1 MTIHEA
7 IVTRIK
13 QLMKKNNV
21 NQSTLSKITGIP
33 KSTINDLLNYRT
45 KTTSSLYIVKISKAF
60 GIKISEFFNNDIF
73 NNLAPPKFNNKK

>member
-1 MTIHEA
+1 MTIHKA

-13 QLMKKNNV
+13 QLMKENNV

-60 GIKISEFFNNDIF
+60 DIKLSKFFDDDIF
-73 NNLAPPKFNNKK
+73 NNIVPPKYN

>member
-1 MTIHEA
+1 MTIHKA

-13 QLMKKNNV
+13 QLMKENNV

-60 GIKISEFFNNDIF
+60 DIKLSKFFDNDIF
-73 NNLAPPKFNNKK
+73 DNLEPLKNK